1 MVLTHKHTKYASYI
15 GLFTQAIVNNLAP
28 LLFVTFQSE
37 FQVSLEKISLLI
49 ILNFFTQI
57 ITDIVCAKYVDRIG
71 YRKAMIL
78 ANVFCVIGLNG
89 LSIFPA
95 LMFDPFL
102 GLMLAVI
109 LNGIGGGIM
118 EVVVSPIVEALPG
131 DEKES
136 AMSMLHSFYC
146 WGQVSVVLFSTLF
159 FVGIGITHWGIM
171 SQIWSLIPL
180 FNLFLFLKVPMEKLV
195 EEHQRL
201 PLRKLFSV
209 RIFWLLCLLMVC
221 SGASEL
227 AMSQW
232 ASYFAE
238 TGLKVSK
245 TFGDLLGPCFFALLM
260 GISRTIYGFYGSRMN
275 LKKTIGFS
283 AILCVLSYLV
293 VVFSPFPVLSLLAC
307 GICGFSVG
315 IMWPGVFSLSSGLYP
330 QGGTAMFAILALGG
344 DIGCASG
351 PGIVGFLAEATGNL
365 KWGLLGAALFPFL
378 LVLFLIMLFKKPE
391 KRENIIKI

>member
-1 MVLTHKHTKYASYI
+1 MHLTYKHTKYASYM

-28 LLFVTFQSE
+28 LLFVTFQSQ
-37 FQVSLEKISLLI
+37 FQISLEKISLLI
-49 ILNFFTQI
+49 MLNFCTQI
-57 ITDIVCAKYVDRIG
+57 LTDLICAKYVDRIG

-78 ANVFCVIGLNG
+78 ANVCCVIGLSG
-89 LSIFPA
+89 LGIFP
-95 LMFDPFL
+95 LLLSNPYL
-102 GLMLAVI
+102 GLMLAVV

-118 EVVVSPIVEALPG
+118 EVVVSPVVEALPG

-146 WGQVSVVLFSTLF
+146 WGQVSVVLFSTIF
-159 FVGIGITHWGIM
+159 FLNFGIEHWKYMAI
-171 SQIWSLIPL
+171 IWALVPFL
-180 FNLFLFLKVPMEKLV
+180 NAFLFAKVPMEKLV
-195 EEHQRL
+195 EEHERL
-201 PLRKLFSV
+201 PLRKLFGV
-209 RIFWLLCLLMVC
+209 RVFWLLFLLMIC

-260 GISRTIYGFYGSRMN
+260 GVSRTIYGIYGSKMN
-275 LKKTIGFS
+275 LKRTIAYSG
-283 AILCVLSYLV
+283 ALCVISYLV
-293 VVFSPFPVLSLLAC
+293 VVFSPIPVISLIAC

-351 PGIVGFLAEATGNL
+351 PGIVGFVAQATSNL
-365 KWGLLGAALFPFL
+365 KWGILSATMFPML
-378 LVLFLIMLFKKPE
+378 LVVFIVLLFYKPMR
-391 KRENIIKI
+391 KIIKI